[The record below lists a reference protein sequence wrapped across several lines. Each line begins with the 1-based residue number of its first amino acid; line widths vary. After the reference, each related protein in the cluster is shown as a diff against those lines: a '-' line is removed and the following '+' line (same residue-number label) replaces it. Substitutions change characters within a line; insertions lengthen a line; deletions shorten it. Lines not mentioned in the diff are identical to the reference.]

1 MGGDSCSN
9 GHEFESRHR
18 ILDGHFFTFI
28 CCKNCYPFE
37 KTKMNEKD
45 AGVCPLKNNV
55 ETLYKNNQWEAV
67 ASYARDL

>member
-1 MGGDSCSN
+1 
-9 GHEFESRHR
+9 
-18 ILDGHFFTFI
+18 
-28 CCKNCYPFE
+28 
-37 KTKMNEKD
+37 MNEKD